1 MPNSSAQIVHP
12 ALPRAV
18 ALVGPQSSG
27 KTSLLES
34 LLFVTGAIGRK
45 GLVKDSNTFA
55 DASEEARARQM
66 STELSVAHT
75 TFLDEHWTFLDCPGS
90 IELEQEA
97 INPLMAVDAAIVVC
111 EPDLARAVSLSPML
125 RMLDEY
131 SIPHLVFINKMD
143 TGDTKTRDLIEALQG
158 ISSRPLV
165 LREVPIREGDQI
177 TGYVDLVSER
187 AYHYTQGQPSKLIQI
202 PDTIREREQEARQ
215 VLLESLA
222 DFDDALLEQLL
233 EDTQP
238 PADEVYRQLTKD
250 LADDLIV
257 PVMFGSAERD
267 QGVRRLLKALR
278 HEVPT
283 VDVTAAR
290 RGAPD
295 DPVAAQVFKTVHA
308 LHTGKLSY
316 ARVWRGRITDG
327 MTFGDAKV
335 SGIFHVNGG
344 SVTKATEA
352 TEGQLVALGRMDT
365 VATGDVLAGNGHAKA
380 EDWPEP
386 LTPVFSIAVAPENRG
401 DEVKMTGALQRLM
414 EEDPSISFRHDPDT
428 GELQLHGRGEI
439 HLQIAIDRM
448 RRKANVA
455 VTTRPAQVP
464 YKETIRSGTKQ
475 HTRFKRQTGG
485 HGQFA
490 DVHIEVSSVERGT
503 GFQFNEK
510 IVGGAIPRN
519 FIPAVEAG
527 VRDYLK
533 RGPLGFPVVD
543 VAVTLYDGQFHTVDS
558 SDMAFRT
565 CGRQAMQEAM
575 PKCGPVLLEPIL
587 QVVIAVPNEFT
598 PKVQRVLSSRRGQ
611 ILGFDARP
619 GWTGWDE
626 VKAYV
631 PQAEMHD
638 LIVEL
643 RSLSL
648 GLASYTCTF
657 DHLQELSGRLA
668 DKVIEMRQET
678 AAAQ

>member
-1 MPNSSAQIVHP
+1 MPSSPDQIVHP
-12 ALPRAV
+12 ALPRAA

-45 GLVKDSNTFA
+45 GLIKDGATFG

-97 INPLMAVDAAIVVC
+97 INALMAVDVAIVVC
-111 EPDLARAVSLSPML
+111 EPDLARAVSLSPVL
-125 RMLDEY
+125 RLLDEY
-131 SIPHLVFINKMD
+131 AIPHILFINKMD
-143 TGDTKTRDLIEALQG
+143 TGDTKTADLIQTLQSVSG
-158 ISSRPLV
+158 RPLV
-165 LREVPIREGDQI
+165 LREVPIRQGDTI

-187 AYHYTQGQPSKLIQI
+187 AYQYNPGKPSSLIQI
-202 PDTIREREQEARQ
+202 PDSVKDREQAARQ
-215 VLLESLA
+215 ELLESLA
-222 DFDDALLEQLL
+222 DFDDTLLEQLL
-233 EDTQP
+233 EDIQP
-238 PADEVYRQLTKD
+238 PQEDVYRQLTKD

-257 PVMFGSAERD
+257 PVLFGSAEKD
-267 QGVRRLLKALR
+267 GGVRRLLKALR

-283 VDVTAAR
+283 VEATAAR

-295 DPVAAQVFKTVHA
+295 GAVVAQVFKTVHA
-308 LHTGKLSY
+308 PHTGKQSF

-327 MTFGDAKV
+327 MTFGDTKL
-335 SGIFHVNGG
+335 SGIFHINGG
-344 SVTKATEA
+344 STSKLTEA
-352 TEGQLVALGRMDT
+352 TAGQVVALGRMDA
-365 VATGDVLAGNGHAKA
+365 VETGDVLTPAGHSRA

-386 LTPVFSIAVAPENRG
+386 LSSVFSMAVAPENRA
-401 DEVKMTGALQRLM
+401 DEVKMTGGLQRLV
-414 EEDPSISFRHDPDT
+414 EEDPSITFRHDADT

-448 RRKANVA
+448 RRKSNVA
-455 VTTRPAQVP
+455 VTARQAQVP
-464 YKETIRSGTKQ
+464 YKETIRTGTKL
-475 HTRFKRQTGG
+475 HSRFKRQTGG

-490 DVHIEVSSVERGT
+490 DVHIEVKALERGA
-503 GFQFNEK
+503 GFEFTES

-519 FIPAVEAG
+519 YIPAVEAG

-543 VAVTLYDGQFHTVDS
+543 VAVNLFDGQFHTVDS

-587 QVVIAVPNEFT
+587 EVVISVPTEFT

-611 ILGFDARP
+611 ILGFDGRP
-619 GWTGWDE
+619 GWDGWDE

-657 DHLQELSGRLA
+657 HHLQELSGRLA
-668 DKVIEMRQET
+668 DRVIELRQET
-678 AAAQ
+678 EAAQ